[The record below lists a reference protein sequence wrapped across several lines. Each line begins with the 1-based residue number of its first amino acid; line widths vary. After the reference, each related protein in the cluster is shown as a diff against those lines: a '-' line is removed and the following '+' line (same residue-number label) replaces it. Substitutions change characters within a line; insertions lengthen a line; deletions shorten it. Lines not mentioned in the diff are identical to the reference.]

1 MEKKHENYHV
11 RPFPQQPKR
20 GGKELIATL
29 DQLEKAF
36 GEKLPDLERLG
47 LIQGKM
53 HEALKE
59 TNDDKLVDM
68 ARQLSNWL
76 DEYKHKPTRALAQRI
91 IQQSLKVR
99 IQLKHL

>member
-1 MEKKHENYHV
+1 MEKKHENYHI

-20 GGKELIATL
+20 GGKELVASL
-29 DQLEKAF
+29 DQLEDAF
-36 GEKLPDLERLG
+36 GEKLPNIEKLG
-47 LIQGKM
+47 LIQSKM
-53 HEALKE
+53 HEALQT

-68 ARQLSNWL
+68 VRQLSNWL
-76 DEYKHKPTRALAQRI
+76 DQYRHKPTRALAQRI